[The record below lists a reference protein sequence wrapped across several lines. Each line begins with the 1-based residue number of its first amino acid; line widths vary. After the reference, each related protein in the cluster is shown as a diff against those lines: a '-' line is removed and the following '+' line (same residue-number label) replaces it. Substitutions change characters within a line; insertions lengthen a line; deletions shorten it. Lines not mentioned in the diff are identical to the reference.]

1 MRLSLRFVVP
11 LFVVLA
17 LLAYIVVPQVDALT
31 GRWFVRDLDAS
42 AQRAAAPLAEQLAEL
57 IPERAQGRITALLNS
72 VTQNERLYAI
82 AYCDQTGRIAYRSSN
97 LPKAIACDE
106 SPNERNAGK
115 SNDEVVGTIA
125 RLPKGALHIARIP
138 VKTSE
143 GETGKLVMVSDMSF
157 IESRSEDTRKYT
169 ILLFLVLGV
178 VVSLVTVLVAHLSWR
193 GWIAGVRAMLRGE
206 GVLRP
211 FSSIDGVSGVE
222 AKMGGEGVGFDPEL
236 RPLISDL
243 RGILREVDEERRLRE
258 GSSDDGGEWT
268 PERLRKLLKDH
279 LSDDEIIVVSNREPY
294 IHEKTERGIEVHCPA
309 SGLVTAV
316 EPVMR
321 ACSGTWIAHGAGSA
335 DRETVDAHD
344 RIAVPPNDPSYTLRR
359 IWLTQE
365 EEEGYYYGF
374 ANEGLWPLCHIAH
387 VRPVFRSADWKQYVA
402 VNRRFADAVVAEA
415 RTENPV
421 VLIQDYHF
429 ALLPRLIR
437 DRLPL
442 ATIITFWHIPW
453 PNPESFGICP
463 WRTELIEGLLGS
475 TILGFHTRYQAK
487 NFIETADRFLETRI
501 EHETSL
507 ISYGGMRTQVESYP
521 ISIDW
526 PDAPSLEKPVE
537 ECRHE
542 VRARL
547 GLPDSHLV
555 GLGVDRLDYTKGIL
569 ERFSAVEVMLE
580 RHPEMIGRFTFV
592 QIAAPSRSALEEYQ
606 NFEVRVRSEAL
617 RINQRFARSTS
628 GRSTVGA
635 TDAIAL
641 LIEHHDK
648 SSVFTHY
655 RACDVC
661 VVTSL
666 HDGMNL
672 VAKEFVAAR
681 DDEQGALIL
690 SAFAGASRE
699 LREALIVNP
708 YHVEHTA
715 DMIHVALTMPPAE
728 QRERM
733 RAMRALVRDHNVFR
747 WAARMLL
754 DASRVRHRERIRAR
768 IAEHHSDAED
778 RGRWRK
784 EAA

>member
-42 AQRAAAPLAEQLAEL
+42 AQRAAAPLANQLSEL
-57 IPERAQGRITALLNS
+57 VPAHAASGISALLNN

-82 AYCDQTGRIAYRSSN
+82 AYCEQSSRPTYRSANFPATIGCSEGS
-97 LPKAIACDE
+97 DE
-106 SPNERNAGK
+106 QKVASSG
-115 SNDEVVGTIA
+115 SGVVGTIA
-125 RLPKGALHIARIP
+125 RLPQGPLHIARIP
-138 VKTSE
+138 VRTAD
-143 GETGKLVMVSDMSF
+143 GDVGKLVMVSDMSY
-157 IESRSEDTRKYT
+157 IDRRSEDTRKYT

-178 VVSLVTVLVAHLSWR
+178 LIALVTVLVAHLSWR

-211 FSSIDGVSGVE
+211 FSSVDGAAGVQSP
-222 AKMGGEGVGFDPEL
+222 MTGEGFDPEL
-236 RPLISDL
+236 RPLMSDL
-243 RGILREVDEERRLRE
+243 RSILREVDEERRMRE
-258 GSSDDGGEWT
+258 RSADDGGEWT
-268 PERLRKLLKDH
+268 PERLRKLLNDH
-279 LSDDEIIVVSNREPY
+279 LSGDEIIVVSNREPY
-294 IHEKTERGIEVHCPA
+294 IHVKTDAGVVVNRPA

-335 DRETVDAHD
+335 DRESVDAKD
-344 RIAVPPNDPSYTLRR
+344 RVQVPPDDPSYTLRR

-429 ALLPRLIR
+429 ALLPRLVR
-437 DRLPL
+437 DRLPH

-475 TILGFHTRYQAK
+475 TILGFHTRYQAQ

-507 ISYGGMRTQVESYP
+507 ISYGGQRTQVEAYP

-526 PDAPSLEKPVE
+526 PDAPSLEKTVE
-537 ECRHE
+537 HCRHA

-547 GLPDSHLV
+547 GLPDSQSL

-569 ERFSAVEVMLE
+569 ERFSAVETMLE

-592 QIAAPSRSALEEYQ
+592 QIAAPTRSALDEYQ
-606 NFEVRVRSEAL
+606 NYETRVRREAL
-617 RINQRFARSTS
+617 RINQRFARPASADAADAAQS
-628 GRSTVGA
+628 A
-635 TDAIAL
+635 DAIAL

-648 SSVFTHY
+648 ASVFTHY

-681 DDEQGALIL
+681 DDEQGVLIL

-715 DMIHVALTMPPAE
+715 DMIHAALTMPPAE

-733 RAMRALVRDHNVFR
+733 RAMRVLVRDHNVFR

-754 DASRVRHRERIRAR
+754 DASRVRDRERIRAR
-768 IAEHHSDAED
+768 IAEHHGEAEE

-784 EAA
+784 AAA

>member
-1 MRLSLRFVVP
+1 MRLSLRFLVP
-11 LFVVLA
+11 LFLA
-17 LLAYIVVPQVDALT
+17 LAFLAYIVVPQVDALT
-31 GRWFVRDLDAS
+31 VRWFVRDLDS
-42 AQRAAAPLAEQLAEL
+42 RAQLAAAPLADQLAEL
-57 IPERAQGRITALLNS
+57 IPQQAQGRIVTLLNS

-82 AYCDQTGRIAYRSSN
+82 AYCNGAEHIAYRSAN
-97 LPKAIACDE
+97 LPTAITCKQGT
-106 SPNERNAGK
+106 NEQRIGNGVG
-115 SNDEVVGTIA
+115 DVVGTLVK
-125 RLPKGALHIARIP
+125 LPKGSVHVARVP
-138 VKTSE
+138 VRAGE
-143 GETGKLVMVSDMSF
+143 GEVGMLVMVSDISF

-169 ILLFLVLGV
+169 ILLFLGIGLVT
-178 VVSLVTVLVAHLSWR
+178 SLVTVLVAHLSWR
-193 GWIAGVRAMLRGE
+193 GWIAGVQALLRGE
-206 GVLRP
+206 GVVRP
-211 FSSIDGVSGVE
+211 FSGVE
-222 AKMGGEGVGFDPEL
+222 GLAKGRSLDHANPADFDPEL
-236 RPLISDL
+236 RPLMSDL
-243 RGILREVDEERRLRE
+243 RGIMREVDEERRLRDVA
-258 GSSDDGGEWT
+258 SDDGGEWT

-294 IHEKTERGIEVHCPA
+294 IHVKTDHGIEVQCPA

-335 DRETVDAHD
+335 DRETVDA
-344 RIAVPPNDPSYTLRR
+344 RARVAVPPSDPSYTLRR

-421 VLIQDYHF
+421 VLVQDYHF
-429 ALLPRLIR
+429 ALLPRLVR
-437 DRLPL
+437 DRLPH

-463 WRTELIEGLLGS
+463 WRTELLEGLLGS

-507 ISYGGMRTQVESYP
+507 ISYGGVRTQVESYP

-526 PDAPSLEKPVE
+526 PDAPALEKGVE
-537 ECRHE
+537 ECRIE
-542 VRARL
+542 VRGRL
-547 GLPDSHLV
+547 ALPRGHLL

-569 ERFSAVEVMLE
+569 ERFSAVETMLE
-580 RHPEMIGRFTFV
+580 RHPEMIGRFTFA

-606 NFEVRVRSEAL
+606 NFEARVRAEAS
-617 RINQRFARSTS
+617 RINLRFARPASARAGTE
-628 GRSTVGA
+628 A
-635 TDAIAL
+635 PPAIAL

-648 SSVFTHY
+648 QSVFMHY

-672 VAKEFVAAR
+672 VAKEFVASR
-681 DDEQGALIL
+681 DDEQGVLIL

-715 DMIHVALTMPPAE
+715 DMIHAGLTMPPPE
-728 QRERM
+728 QRERL
-733 RAMRALVRDHNVFR
+733 RAMRALVRDHNVYR

-784 EAA
+784 AAA

>member
-1 MRLSLRFVVP
+1 MRLSLRFLVP
-11 LFVVLA
+11 LFAALA

-31 GRWFVRDLDAS
+31 VRWFVRDLDS
-42 AQRAAAPLAEQLAEL
+42 RAQLAAAPLADQLGEL
-57 IPERAQGRITALLNS
+57 VSQQAPGRITTLLNS
-72 VTQNERLYAI
+72 VTQNQRLYAI
-82 AYCDQTGRIAYRSSN
+82 AYCDPSDKIAYRSAN
-97 LPKAIACDE
+97 LPSQLGCEMGEDE
-106 SPNERNAGK
+106 HK
-115 SNDEVVGTIA
+115 VGTSTGDVSGSIL
-125 RLPKGALHIARIP
+125 RLPDGSLHIARIP
-138 VKTSE
+138 VRTAD
-143 GETGKLVMVSDMSF
+143 GAVGKLVMVSDMSF
-157 IESRSEDTRKYT
+157 IESRSEATRKYT

-178 VVSLVTVLVAHLSWR
+178 VTSLITVLVAHLSWR

-211 FSSIDGVSGVE
+211 FSGVQTSNV
-222 AKMGGEGVGFDPEL
+222 ADSAGFDPEL
-236 RPLISDL
+236 RPLMSDL
-243 RGILREVDEERRLRE
+243 RSILREVDEDRRLRDVA
-258 GSSDDGGEWT
+258 SDDGGEWT
-268 PERLRKLLKDH
+268 PERLRTLLKDH

-294 IHEKTERGIEVHCPA
+294 IHVKTDHGIEVNCPA

-335 DRETVDAHD
+335 DRETVDAKDHV
-344 RIAVPPNDPSYTLRR
+344 AVPPKDPSYTLRR
-359 IWLTQE
+359 IWLSQE

-402 VNRRFADAVVAEA
+402 VNRRFADAVIAEA

-437 DRLPL
+437 DRLPH

-463 WRTELIEGLLGS
+463 WRTELLEGLLGS

-507 ISYGGMRTQVESYP
+507 ISYGGARTQVESYP

-526 PDAPSLEKPVE
+526 PDAPSLGKTVD
-537 ECRHE
+537 ECRRE
-542 VRARL
+542 VRERL
-547 GLPDSHLV
+547 GVPATQLL
-555 GLGVDRLDYTKGIL
+555 GIGVDRLDYTKGIL
-569 ERFSAVEVMLE
+569 ERFSAVEAMFE

-606 NFEVRVRSEAL
+606 NFEARVRSEAL
-617 RINQRFARSTS
+617 RINRRFARPAAMRPN
-628 GRSTVGA
+628 GDA
-635 TDAIAL
+635 YIAIAL

-648 SSVFTHY
+648 ASVFTHY

-681 DDEQGALIL
+681 DDEQGVLIL

-715 DMIHVALTMPPAE
+715 DMIHAGLTMPPAE

-733 RAMRALVRDHNVFR
+733 RAMRALVRDHNVYR

-754 DASRVRHRERIRAR
+754 DASRLRQRERIRAR
-768 IAEHHSDAED
+768 IAEHHSEAED
-778 RGRWRK
+778 RGRWRR
-784 EAA
+784 AAA

>member
-1 MRLSLRFVVP
+1 MRLSLRFLVP
-11 LFVVLA
+11 LFVALS
-17 LLAYIVVPQVDALT
+17 LLAYVVVPQVDALT
-31 GRWFVRDLDAS
+31 VRWFVRDLDS
-42 AQRAAAPLAEQLAEL
+42 RAQLAAAPLADQLSEL
-57 IPERAQGRITALLNS
+57 IPQKAQGRITTLLDS

-82 AYCDQTGRIAYRSSN
+82 AYCDQTQRIAYKSSH
-97 LPKAIACDE
+97 LPQAIGCAE
-106 SPNERNAGK
+106 SPGERKLGSAHG
-115 SNDEVVGTIA
+115 DVVGTIVS
-125 RLPKGALHIARIP
+125 LPNGSLHVARIP
-138 VKTSE
+138 IRTAD
-143 GETGKLVMVSDMSF
+143 GEIGKLVMVSDMSF

-169 ILLFLVLGV
+169 LLLFLVLGI

-211 FSSIDGVSGVE
+211 FSNIDGAGSGPAATVG
-222 AKMGGEGVGFDPEL
+222 KGFDSEL
-236 RPLISDL
+236 RPLMSDL

-258 GSSDDGGEWT
+258 GSVDDGGEWT

-294 IHEKTERGIEVHCPA
+294 IHVKTDHGVEVQCPA

-321 ACSGTWIAHGAGSA
+321 ACSGTWIAHGAGSG
-335 DRETVDAHD
+335 DRDAVDAKD
-344 RIAVPPNDPSYTLRR
+344 RVMVPPDDPSYTLRR

-429 ALLPRLIR
+429 ALLPRLVR
-437 DRLPL
+437 DRLPH

-453 PNPESFGICP
+453 PNPELFGICP
-463 WRTELIEGLLGS
+463 WRNELIEGLLGS

-487 NFIETADRFLETRI
+487 NFVETADRFLETRI

-507 ISYGGMRTQVESYP
+507 ISYGGVRTQVESYP

-526 PDAPSLEKPVE
+526 PDAPQLEKAVE
-537 ECRHE
+537 DCRHE

-547 GLPDSHLV
+547 ALPDTQLL

-569 ERFSAVEVMLE
+569 ERFSAVEMMLE

-592 QIAAPSRSALEEYQ
+592 QIAAPSRTALEEYQ
-606 NFEVRVRSEAL
+606 NFEARVRSEAS
-617 RINQRFARSTS
+617 RINRRFARSTS
-628 GRSTVGA
+628 GGSTVAA

-641 LIEHHDK
+641 LIEYHDK
-648 SSVFTHY
+648 TSVFMHY

-681 DDEQGALIL
+681 DDEQGVLIL

-715 DMIHVALTMPPAE
+715 DMIHAGLTMLPAE

-733 RAMRALVRDHNVFR
+733 RALRALVRDHNVFR

-768 IAEHHSDAED
+768 IAEHHSEAEE

-784 EAA
+784 AAA

>member
-1 MRLSLRFVVP
+1 MRLSLRFLVP
-11 LFVVLA
+11 LVLA
-17 LLAYIVVPQVDALT
+17 LATLAYFVVPQVDAWTL
-31 GRWFVRDLDAS
+31 RWFVRDLDTR
-42 AQRAAAPLAEQLAEL
+42 AQVVAGSLADQLAEL
-57 IPERAQGRITALLNS
+57 IPQQANARINGLLNS
-72 VTQNERLYAI
+72 VTTNERMYAI
-82 AYCDQTGRIAYRSSN
+82 AYCDKAEHIAYRTAN
-97 LPKAIACDE
+97 LPASIGCLRTTDERQVYKAA
-106 SPNERNAGK
+106 
-115 SNDEVVGTIA
+115 NDVTGTIVK
-125 RLPKGALHIARIP
+125 LPKGSLHVARIP
-138 VKTSE
+138 LHATE
-143 GETGKLVMVSDMSF
+143 GDLGTLVMVSDMSF

-169 ILLFLVLGV
+169 IILFLVLGV
-178 VVSLVTVLVAHLSWR
+178 VTSLITVLVAHLSWR
-193 GWIAGVRAMLRGE
+193 GWIAGVRALLRGE
-206 GVLRP
+206 GVIRP
-211 FSSIDGVSGVE
+211 FSGDGQGAANHPAIDE
-222 AKMGGEGVGFDPEL
+222 GFDPEL
-236 RPLISDL
+236 RPLMSDL
-243 RGILREVDEERRLRE
+243 RGILREVDEERRSKDHLEAE
-258 GSSDDGGEWT
+258 GTWT
-268 PERLRKLLKDH
+268 PEKLRQLLKDH
-279 LSDDEIIVVSNREPY
+279 LAGDEIMVVSNREPY
-294 IHEKTERGIEVHCPA
+294 IHVNTPDGIQVQRPA

-335 DRETVDAHD
+335 DREVVDAQAHVM
-344 RIAVPPNDPSYTLRR
+344 VPPDDPSYTLRR
-359 IWLTQE
+359 IWLTKE

-387 VRPVFRSADWKQYVA
+387 VRPIFRSADWKQYVA

-429 ALLPRLIR
+429 ALLPRLVR
-437 DRLPL
+437 DRLPH

-501 EHETSL
+501 EHEISM
-507 ISYGGMRTQVESYP
+507 ISYGGVRTQVESYP

-526 PDAPSLEKPVE
+526 PDAPSFQKSVE
-537 ECRHE
+537 ECRAE
-542 VRARL
+542 VRDRL
-547 GLPDSHLV
+547 GVPRTQLV

-569 ERFSAVEVMLE
+569 ERFAAVEGMLE

-606 NFEVRVRSEAL
+606 NFEARVRSEAS
-617 RINQRFARSTS
+617 RINRRFARPVS
-628 GRSTVGA
+628 GRTTA
-635 TDAIAL
+635 EAPNAIAL

-648 SSVFTHY
+648 QSVFDHY
-655 RACDVC
+655 RACDTC

-681 DDEQGALIL
+681 DDEQGVLIL

-715 DMIHVALTMPPAE
+715 DMIHAALTMPTAE

-733 RAMRALVRDHNVFR
+733 RALREVVRDNNVFR
-747 WAARMLL
+747 WAARMLI
-754 DASRVRHRERIRAR
+754 DAARVRRRERIRAR
-768 IAEHHSDAED
+768 IAEHHSEAED
-778 RGRWRK
+778 RGRWRR
-784 EAA
+784 AAA

>member
-1 MRLSLRFVVP
+1 MRLSLRFLVP
-11 LFVVLA
+11 LIAALT

-31 GRWFVRDLDAS
+31 VRWFVRDLDS
-42 AQRAAAPLAEQLAEL
+42 RAQLAAAPLADQLGEL
-57 IPERAQGRITALLNS
+57 IPQQANGRITSLLNS
-72 VTQNERLYAI
+72 VTQSERLYAI
-82 AYCDQTGRIAYRSSN
+82 AYCDVNRRIAYRSAN
-97 LPKAIACDE
+97 LPSTIGCLPGPDE
-106 SPNERNAGK
+106 QKLGSQGG
-115 SNDEVVGTIA
+115 DVVGSVVKQ
-125 RLPKGALHIARIP
+125 PKGSLHVARIP
-138 VKTSE
+138 VKTPE
-143 GETGKLVMVSDMSF
+143 GAIGELMIVSDMSF
-157 IESRSEDTRKYT
+157 IESRSGETRKYT
-169 ILLFLVLGV
+169 ILLFVILGV
-178 VVSLVTVLVAHLSWR
+178 VTSLVTLLVAHLSWR

-211 FSSIDGVSGVE
+211 FSGVDGT
-222 AKMGGEGVGFDPEL
+222 GGNASAVGIEGGFDPEL
-236 RPLISDL
+236 RPLVSDL
-243 RGILREVDEERRLRE
+243 RGMMRELDEERRQRDV
-258 GSSDDGGEWT
+258 GSEDAGEWT
-268 PERLRKLLKDH
+268 PERLRQLLKDH

-294 IHEKTERGIEVHCPA
+294 IHVRTDDGIEVQCPA

-335 DRETVDAHD
+335 DRETVDAND
-344 RIAVPPNDPSYTLRR
+344 RVAVPPDDPSYTLRR

-365 EEEGYYYGF
+365 EEDGYYYGF

-402 VNRRFADAVVAEA
+402 VNQRFADAVVAEA
-415 RTENPV
+415 RTANPV

-429 ALLPRLIR
+429 ALLPRLVR
-437 DRLPL
+437 DRLPH

-463 WRTELIEGLLGS
+463 WRNELLEGLLGS
-475 TILGFHTRYQAK
+475 TILGFHTRYQAR
-487 NFIETADRFLETRI
+487 NFIETSDRFLETRI

-507 ISYGGMRTQVESYP
+507 ITYGGERTQVESYP

-526 PDAPSLEKPVE
+526 PDAPSLEKSVE
-537 ECRHE
+537 QCRSE
-542 VRARL
+542 VRERL
-547 GLPDSHLV
+547 GLPANQLL

-569 ERFSAVEVMLE
+569 ERFSAVEGMLE

-592 QIAAPSRSALEEYQ
+592 QIAAPSRSALDEYQ
-606 NFEVRVRSEAL
+606 TFEARVRAEAL
-617 RINQRFARSTS
+617 RINRRFARPLSP
-628 GRSTVGA
+628 RSPEPGP
-635 TDAIAL
+635 DAIAL
-641 LIEHHDK
+641 LIEQHDK
-648 SSVFTHY
+648 QSVFTHY
-655 RACDVC
+655 RACEVC

-672 VAKEFVAAR
+672 VAKEFVASR
-681 DDEQGALIL
+681 DDELGVLIL

-715 DMIHVALTMPPAE
+715 DSIHTALVMPAAE

-733 RAMRALVRDHNVFR
+733 RAMRALVRDHNVYR

-754 DASRVRHRERIRAR
+754 DASRVRQRERIRAR
-768 IAEHHSDAED
+768 IAETHGEGDDH
-778 RGRWRK
+778 RRWRK
-784 EAA
+784 AAA